1 MREYKAKDIQDL
13 TIYTKTIPAHPASFS
28 DFPSELH
35 PDIRSYLVSHDIPR
49 LYTHQAEMFE
59 KAQGGENVVITTS
72 TASGKTLSFLLP
84 VLQAVLEEPLTR
96 AVFVYPTKA
105 LAADQYR
112 ALQPFLE
119 YFGEGRISA
128 GVYDGDT
135 MQAERSRIRKS
146 ANIILTNPEMLNAA
160 FLPNHSKYGFDFI
173 FTNLRYV
180 VIDELHSY
188 RGAFGAHLANIFRR
202 MKRVCGYYRSEPQFL
217 CSSATIANP
226 VELAERICGKN
237 FVLIDRDGA
246 PAPEKE
252 YRIIQPPEIKGS
264 NDKIYGR
271 HSASSVAADL
281 IPELVEED
289 RHFIAFGRSRRNVEV
304 ILKESRDKLDAAGFL
319 SRGDSGKIAG
329 YRGGYT
335 PSERREIERKM
346 TEGELSGLVSTNAL
360 ELGIDIGS
368 LDSAVVVG
376 YPGTRA
382 SFWQQVGRAG
392 RSGGERKGKD
402 GKKCINYLILENQP
416 FDQYIAV
423 DPDWLFSQ
431 GSENAIVDPD
441 NLLIELAHI
450 RAAAAEMPLS
460 LDDIA
465 LFPDLGEVI
474 PVLMNAEEVK
484 SLAGRF
490 AWAGPAFPAGDYS
503 LRNMDRTRFKLIVKD
518 DVEFVDGR
526 RQAKGAGRE
535 VTEMDESQAYH
546 ELHPGAVY
554 MHEGVLYEVLKLDLV
569 SRTAEAAPFDG
580 NYYTVPAG
588 TEETRILQA
597 FHEEE
602 LGRTKIRFGDI
613 NVNEVI
619 SMYKKLQF
627 HNHQNLGYVELS
639 RPLQK
644 DYDTESVWIEIPE
657 NVVEVYR
664 SLLVPNRN
672 GELVLNDH
680 FEGICYALKNA
691 AMMTTMTERDD
702 IDAVIANN
710 AVIPDRHR
718 KQAVALYIYDKYE
731 GGLGY
736 SEKIYEVMHQV
747 IDNAVRMVTGCSCE
761 SGCPA
766 CVGDYSLDKKM
777 VLWGLK
783 NLLEESQPPE
793 FEGKL
798 IEESRPFIQKGFSFY
813 SLPKE
818 WDAFC
823 DSVVQNGES
832 GGAFLRTVEQVETEG
847 HRLILTVG
855 NTFYEEWLMDP
866 DNLRGLEN
874 TLRYH
879 AICPGDMRIEVRVV
893 ENREK
898 TEKVRG
904 KLRRRQI
911 GGVGKIDRREG
922 KTDPAKSISEGG
934 CAG

>member
-1 MREYKAKDIQDL
+1 MQEQNANDIRDL
-13 TIYTKTIPAHPASFS
+13 VIYTKTMPAHPADFA
-28 DFPSELH
+28 DFPSGLH
-35 PDIRSYLVSHDIPR
+35 SDIRTYLTSHNIPR

-59 KAQGGENVVITTS
+59 KAQNGENVVITTS

-84 VLQAVLEEPLTR
+84 VLQAVLEAPLTR

-119 YFGEGRISA
+119 YFGEGRIAA

-135 MQAERSRIRKS
+135 MPAERSRIRKS

-173 FTNLRYV
+173 FANLKYI

-202 MKRVCGYYRSEPQFL
+202 MKRVCGYYRSKPQFL

-226 VELAERICGKN
+226 VELAERICGEK
-237 FVLIDRDGA
+237 FELIDQDGS

-252 YRIIQPPEIKGS
+252 YRIVQPPEIKGT

-271 HSASSVAADL
+271 RSASSVAADL

-319 SRGDSGKIAG
+319 GHGGSGKIAG

-335 PSERREIERKM
+335 PQERREIERKM
-346 TEGELSGLVSTNAL
+346 TDGELSGLVSTNAL
-360 ELGIDIGS
+360 ELGIDIGK
-368 LDSAVVVG
+368 LDSTVIVG

-382 SFWQQVGRAG
+382 SFWQQTGRAG
-392 RSGGERKGKD
+392 RSGE
-402 GKKCINYLILENQP
+402 KCVNYLILENQP

-423 DPDWLFSQ
+423 DPEWLFSRA
-431 GSENAIVDPD
+431 SESAVVDPD
-441 NLLIELAHI
+441 NLLIQLAHI

-460 LDDIA
+460 LDDAA
-465 LFPDLGEVI
+465 LFPELGEVI

-503 LRNMDRTRFKLIVKD
+503 LRNMDRTRFKLIVMD

-554 MHEGVLYEVLKLDLV
+554 MHDGVLYEVLKLDLV
-569 SRTAEAAPFDG
+569 SRTAEAVPFNG

-588 TEETRILQA
+588 TEETRILQK

-602 LGRTKIRFGDI
+602 MKRTKICFGDI

-627 HNHQNLGYVELS
+627 HNHQNLGYVELTQ
-639 RPLQK
+639 PLQK
-644 DYDTESVWIEIPE
+644 DFDTESTWIEIPD

-680 FEGICYALKNA
+680 FEGLCYALKNA

-702 IDAVIANN
+702 IDAVVSNN
-710 AVIPDRHR
+710 AVIPDEREE
-718 KQAVALYIYDKYE
+718 QAVSLYIYDKYE

-736 SEKIYEVMHQV
+736 SEKIYELMPQ
-747 IDNAVRMVTGCSCE
+747 IIENAVRMVEGCSCE

-783 NLLEESQPPE
+783 NFLEESEPPE
-793 FEGKL
+793 FEEKVS
-798 IEESRPFIQKGFSFY
+798 EESRPFIQKGFSFY
-813 SLPKE
+813 SLPEE
-818 WDAFC
+818 WGEFC
-823 DSVVQNGES
+823 DSVVKNGES
-832 GGAFLRTVEQVETEG
+832 GDAFLRTVSRVEVSG

-855 NTFYEEWLMDP
+855 NAFYEEWLGDP

-874 TLRYH
+874 TIRYH
-879 AICPGDMRIEVRVV
+879 AVCPADMRIEIRVV

-898 TEKVRG
+898 TDKIRG
-904 KLRRRQI
+904 KLQRRYD
-911 GGVGKIDRREG
+911 GLL
-922 KTDPAKSISEGG
+922 S
-934 CAG
+934 

>member
-1 MREYKAKDIQDL
+1 MQEQNANDIRDL
-13 TIYTKTIPAHPASFS
+13 VIYTKTMPAHPADFA
-28 DFPSELH
+28 DFPSGLH
-35 PDIRSYLVSHDIPR
+35 SDIRTYLTSHNIPR

-59 KAQGGENVVITTS
+59 KAQNGENVVITTS

-84 VLQAVLEEPLTR
+84 VLQAVLEAPLTR

-119 YFGEGRISA
+119 YFGEGRIAA

-135 MQAERSRIRKS
+135 MPAERSRIRKS

-173 FTNLRYV
+173 FTNLKYV

-188 RGAFGAHLANIFRR
+188 RGSFGAHLANIFRR
-202 MKRVCGYYRSEPQFL
+202 MKRVCGYYRSKPQFL

-226 VELAERICGKN
+226 VELAERICGER
-237 FVLIDRDGA
+237 FALIDRDGS

-252 YRIIQPPEIKGS
+252 YRIVQPPEIKGN

-271 HSASSVAADL
+271 RSASSVAADL

-319 SRGDSGKIAG
+319 GHGGSGKIAG

-335 PSERREIERKM
+335 PLERREIERKM
-346 TEGELSGLVSTNAL
+346 TDGELSGVVSTNAL
-360 ELGIDIGS
+360 ELGIDIGK
-368 LDSAVVVG
+368 LDSTVIVG

-382 SFWQQVGRAG
+382 SFWQQTGRAG
-392 RSGGERKGKD
+392 RSGE
-402 GKKCINYLILENQP
+402 KCVNYLILENQP

-423 DPDWLFSQ
+423 DPEWLFSRA
-431 GSENAIVDPD
+431 SESAVVDPD
-441 NLLIELAHI
+441 NLLIQLAHI

-460 LDDIA
+460 LDDAA

-503 LRNMDRTRFKLIVKD
+503 LRNMDRTRFKLIVMD

-554 MHEGVLYEVLKLDLV
+554 MHDGVLYEVLKLDLV
-569 SRTAEAAPFDG
+569 SRTAEAVPFNG

-588 TEETRILQA
+588 TEETRILQK

-602 LGRTKIRFGDI
+602 LKRTKICFGDI

-627 HNHQNLGYVELS
+627 HNHQNLGYVELTQ
-639 RPLQK
+639 PLQK
-644 DYDTESVWIEIPE
+644 DFDTESTWIEIPD

-680 FEGICYALKNA
+680 FEGLCYALKNA
-691 AMMTTMTERDD
+691 AMMTTMTEWDD
-702 IDAVIANN
+702 IDAVVSNN
-710 AVIPDRHR
+710 AVIPDEREE
-718 KQAVALYIYDKYE
+718 QAVSLYIYDKYE

-736 SEKIYEVMHQV
+736 SEKIYELMPQ
-747 IDNAVRMVTGCSCE
+747 IIENAVRMVEGCSCE

-783 NLLEESQPPE
+783 NFLEESEPPE
-793 FEGKL
+793 FEEKVS
-798 IEESRPFIQKGFSFY
+798 EESRPFIQKGFSFY
-813 SLPKE
+813 GLPEE
-818 WDAFC
+818 WGEFC
-823 DSVVQNGES
+823 DSVVKNGES
-832 GGAFLRTVEQVETEG
+832 GGAFLQTVSRVEVSG

-855 NTFYEEWLMDP
+855 NAFYEEWLGDP

-874 TLRYH
+874 TIRYH
-879 AICPGDMRIEVRVV
+879 AVCPADMRIEIRVV

-898 TEKVRG
+898 TDKIRG
-904 KLRRRQI
+904 KLQRRYD
-911 GGVGKIDRREG
+911 GLL
-922 KTDPAKSISEGG
+922 S
-934 CAG
+934 

>member
-1 MREYKAKDIQDL
+1 MQEQNANDIRDL
-13 TIYTKTIPAHPASFS
+13 VIYTKTMPAHPADFA
-28 DFPSELH
+28 DFPSGLH
-35 PDIRSYLVSHDIPR
+35 SDIRTYLTSHNIPR

-59 KAQGGENVVITTS
+59 KAQNGENVVITTS

-84 VLQAVLEEPLTR
+84 VLQAVLEAPLTR

-119 YFGEGRISA
+119 YFGEGRIAA

-135 MQAERSRIRKS
+135 MPAERSRIRKS

-173 FTNLRYV
+173 FTNLKYV

-202 MKRVCGYYRSEPQFL
+202 MKRVCGYYRSKPQFL

-226 VELAERICGKN
+226 VELAERICGER
-237 FVLIDRDGA
+237 FALIDRDGS

-252 YRIIQPPEIKGS
+252 YRIVQPPEIKGN

-271 HSASSVAADL
+271 RSASSVAADL
-281 IPELVEED
+281 IPELVEEE

-319 SRGDSGKIAG
+319 GHGGSGKIAG

-335 PSERREIERKM
+335 PLERREIERKM
-346 TEGELSGLVSTNAL
+346 TDGELSGLVSTNAL
-360 ELGIDIGS
+360 ELGIDIGK
-368 LDSAVVVG
+368 LDSTVIVG

-382 SFWQQVGRAG
+382 SFWQQTGRAG
-392 RSGGERKGKD
+392 RSGE
-402 GKKCINYLILENQP
+402 KCVNYLILENQP

-423 DPDWLFSQ
+423 DPEWLFSRA
-431 GSENAIVDPD
+431 SESAVVDSD
-441 NLLIELAHI
+441 NLLIQLAHI

-460 LDDIA
+460 LDDAA

-503 LRNMDRTRFKLIVKD
+503 LRNMDRTRFKLIVMD

-554 MHEGVLYEVLKLDLV
+554 MHDGVLYEVLKLDLV
-569 SRTAEAAPFDG
+569 SRTAEAVPFNG

-588 TEETRILQA
+588 TEETRILQK

-602 LGRTKIRFGDI
+602 LKRTKICFGDI

-627 HNHQNLGYVELS
+627 HNHQNLGYVELTQ
-639 RPLQK
+639 PLQK
-644 DYDTESVWIEIPE
+644 DFDTESTWIEVPD

-680 FEGICYALKNA
+680 FEGLCYALKNA

-702 IDAVIANN
+702 IDAVVSNN
-710 AVIPDRHR
+710 AVIPDEREE
-718 KQAVALYIYDKYE
+718 QAVSLYIYDKYE

-736 SEKIYEVMHQV
+736 SEKIYELVPQ
-747 IDNAVRMVTGCSCE
+747 IIENAVRMVEGCSCE

-783 NLLEESQPPE
+783 NFLEESEPPE
-793 FEGKL
+793 FEEKVS
-798 IEESRPFIQKGFSFY
+798 EESRPFIQKGFSFY
-813 SLPKE
+813 GLPKE
-818 WDAFC
+818 WGEFC
-823 DSVVQNGES
+823 DSVVKNGES
-832 GGAFLRTVEQVETEG
+832 GGAFLRTVSRVEVSG

-855 NTFYEEWLMDP
+855 NAFYEEWLGEP

-874 TLRYH
+874 TIRYH
-879 AICPGDMRIEVRVV
+879 AVCPADMRIEIRVV

-898 TEKVRG
+898 TDKIRG
-904 KLRRRQI
+904 KLQRRYD
-911 GGVGKIDRREG
+911 GLL
-922 KTDPAKSISEGG
+922 S
-934 CAG
+934 

>member
-1 MREYKAKDIQDL
+1 MQEQNANDIRDL
-13 TIYTKTIPAHPASFS
+13 VIYTKTMPAHPADFA
-28 DFPSELH
+28 DFPSGLH
-35 PDIRSYLVSHDIPR
+35 SDIRTYLTSHNIPR

-59 KAQGGENVVITTS
+59 KAQNGENVVITTS

-84 VLQAVLEEPLTR
+84 VLQAVLEAPLTR

-119 YFGEGRISA
+119 YFGEGRIAA

-135 MQAERSRIRKS
+135 MPAERSRIRKS

-173 FTNLRYV
+173 FTNLKYI

-202 MKRVCGYYRSEPQFL
+202 MKRVCGYYRSKPQFL

-226 VELAERICGKN
+226 VELAERICGEK
-237 FVLIDRDGA
+237 FELIDQDGS

-252 YRIIQPPEIKGS
+252 YRIVQPPEIKGN

-271 HSASSVAADL
+271 RSASSVAADL

-319 SRGDSGKIAG
+319 GHGGSGKIAG

-335 PSERREIERKM
+335 PLERREIERKM
-346 TEGELSGLVSTNAL
+346 TDGELSGLVSTNAL
-360 ELGIDIGS
+360 ELGIDIGK
-368 LDSAVVVG
+368 LDSTVIVG

-382 SFWQQVGRAG
+382 SFWQQTGRAG
-392 RSGGERKGKD
+392 RSGE
-402 GKKCINYLILENQP
+402 KCVNYLILENQP

-423 DPDWLFSQ
+423 DPEWLFSRA
-431 GSENAIVDPD
+431 SESAVVDPD
-441 NLLIELAHI
+441 NLLIQLAHI

-460 LDDIA
+460 LDDAA

-503 LRNMDRTRFKLIVKD
+503 LRNMDRTRFKLIVMD

-554 MHEGVLYEVLKLDLV
+554 MHDGVLYEVLKLDLV
-569 SRTAEAAPFDG
+569 SRTAEAVPFNG

-588 TEETRILQA
+588 TEETRILQK

-602 LGRTKIRFGDI
+602 LKRTKICFGDI

-627 HNHQNLGYVELS
+627 HNHQNLGYVELTQ
-639 RPLQK
+639 PLQK
-644 DYDTESVWIEIPE
+644 DFDTESTWIEVPD

-672 GELVLNDH
+672 GELVLNNH
-680 FEGICYALKNA
+680 FEGLCYALKNA

-702 IDAVIANN
+702 IDAVVSNN
-710 AVIPDRHR
+710 AVIPYGREE
-718 KQAVALYIYDKYE
+718 QAVSLYIYDKYE

-736 SEKIYEVMHQV
+736 SEKIYELVPQ
-747 IDNAVRMVTGCSCE
+747 IIKNAVRMVEGCSCE

-783 NLLEESQPPE
+783 NFLEESDPPE
-793 FEGKL
+793 FEEKTGGEL
-798 IEESRPFIQKGFSFY
+798 YPFIRKEFSFY
-813 SLPKE
+813 DLPDE
-818 WDAFC
+818 WSEFC
-823 DSVVQNGES
+823 DSVVKNGEN
-832 GGAFLRTVEQVETEG
+832 GGAFLRTVSRVEVNG
-847 HRLILTVG
+847 HSLILTVG
-855 NTFYEEWLMDP
+855 NAFYEEWLGEP

-874 TLRYH
+874 TVRYH
-879 AICPGDMRIEVRVV
+879 AVCPSDMRIEVRAV

-898 TEKVRG
+898 IDKIRG
-904 KLRRRQI
+904 KLQRRYD
-911 GGVGKIDRREG
+911 GLL
-922 KTDPAKSISEGG
+922 S
-934 CAG
+934 

>member
-1 MREYKAKDIQDL
+1 MQEQNANDIRDL
-13 TIYTKTIPAHPASFS
+13 VIYTKTMPAHPADFA
-28 DFPSELH
+28 DFPSGLH
-35 PDIRSYLVSHDIPR
+35 SDIRTYLTSHNIPR

-59 KAQGGENVVITTS
+59 KAQNGENVVITTS

-84 VLQAVLEEPLTR
+84 VLQAVLEAPLTR

-119 YFGEGRISA
+119 YFGEGRIAA

-135 MQAERSRIRKS
+135 MPAERSRIRKS

-173 FTNLRYV
+173 FTNLKYV

-202 MKRVCGYYRSEPQFL
+202 MKRVCGYYRSKPRFL

-226 VELAERICGKN
+226 VELAERICGER
-237 FVLIDRDGA
+237 FALIDRDGS

-252 YRIIQPPEIKGS
+252 YRIVQPPEIKGN

-271 HSASSVAADL
+271 RSASSVAADL

-319 SRGDSGKIAG
+319 GHGGSGKIAG

-335 PSERREIERKM
+335 PLERREIERKM
-346 TEGELSGLVSTNAL
+346 TDGELSGLVSTNAL
-360 ELGIDIGS
+360 ELGIDIGK
-368 LDSAVVVG
+368 LDSTVIVG

-382 SFWQQVGRAG
+382 SFWQQTGRAG
-392 RSGGERKGKD
+392 RSGE
-402 GKKCINYLILENQP
+402 KCVNYLILENQP

-423 DPDWLFSQ
+423 DPEWLFSRA
-431 GSENAIVDPD
+431 SESAVVDPD
-441 NLLIELAHI
+441 NLLIQLAHI

-460 LDDIA
+460 LDDAA

-474 PVLMNAEEVK
+474 PVLMNTEEVK

-503 LRNMDRTRFKLIVKD
+503 LRNMDRTRFKLIVMD

-554 MHEGVLYEVLKLDLV
+554 MHDGVLYEVLKLDLV
-569 SRTAEAAPFDG
+569 SRTAEAVSFNG

-588 TEETRILQA
+588 TEETRILQK

-602 LGRTKIRFGDI
+602 LKRTKICFGDI

-619 SMYKKLQF
+619 FMYKKLQF
-627 HNHQNLGYVELS
+627 HNHQNLGYVELTQ
-639 RPLQK
+639 PLQK
-644 DYDTESVWIEIPE
+644 DFDTESTWIEIPD

-680 FEGICYALKNA
+680 FEGLCYALKNA

-702 IDAVIANN
+702 IDAVVSNN
-710 AVIPDRHR
+710 AVIPDEREE
-718 KQAVALYIYDKYE
+718 QAVSLYIYDKYE

-736 SEKIYEVMHQV
+736 SEKIYELMPQ
-747 IDNAVRMVTGCSCE
+747 IIENAVRMVEGCSCE

-783 NLLEESQPPE
+783 NFLEESEPPK
-793 FEGKL
+793 FEEKVS
-798 IEESRPFIQKGFSFY
+798 EESRPFIQKGISFY

-818 WDAFC
+818 WGEFC
-823 DSVVQNGES
+823 DSVVKNGES
-832 GGAFLRTVEQVETEG
+832 GGAFLRTVSRVEVSG

-855 NTFYEEWLMDP
+855 NAFYEEWLGDP

-874 TLRYH
+874 TIRYH
-879 AICPGDMRIEVRVV
+879 AVCPADMRIEIRVV

-898 TEKVRG
+898 TDKIRG
-904 KLRRRQI
+904 KLQRRYD
-911 GGVGKIDRREG
+911 GLL
-922 KTDPAKSISEGG
+922 S
-934 CAG
+934 

>member
-1 MREYKAKDIQDL
+1 MQDQNANDIRDL
-13 TIYTKTIPAHPASFS
+13 VIYTKTMPAHPADFV
-28 DFPSELH
+28 DFPAGLH
-35 PDIRSYLVSHDIPR
+35 SDIRTYLTSHNIPR

-59 KAQGGENVVITTS
+59 KAQNGENVVITTS

-84 VLQAVLEEPLTR
+84 VLQAVLEDPLTR

-119 YFGEGRISA
+119 YFGEGRIAA

-135 MQAERSRIRKS
+135 MPAERSRIRKS

-173 FTNLRYV
+173 FTNLKYI

-202 MKRVCGYYRSEPQFL
+202 MKRVCGYYRSKPQFL

-226 VELAERICGKN
+226 VELAERICGER
-237 FVLIDRDGA
+237 FALIDRDGS
-246 PAPEKE
+246 PAPEKK
-252 YRIIQPPEIKGS
+252 YRIVQPPEIKGN

-271 HSASSVAADL
+271 RSASSVAADL

-319 SRGDSGKIAG
+319 GHGGSGKIAG

-335 PSERREIERKM
+335 PLERREIERKM
-346 TEGELSGLVSTNAL
+346 TDGELSGLVSTNAL
-360 ELGIDIGS
+360 ELGIDIGK
-368 LDSAVVVG
+368 LDSTVIVG

-382 SFWQQVGRAG
+382 SFWQQTGRAG
-392 RSGGERKGKD
+392 RSGE
-402 GKKCINYLILENQP
+402 KCVNYLILENQP

-423 DPDWLFSQ
+423 DPEWLFLRA
-431 GSENAIVDPD
+431 SESAVVDPD
-441 NLLIELAHI
+441 NLLIQLAHI

-460 LDDIA
+460 LDDAA

-503 LRNMDRTRFKLIVKD
+503 LRNMDRTRFKLIVMD

-554 MHEGVLYEVLKLDLV
+554 MHDGVLYEVLKLDLV
-569 SRTAEAAPFDG
+569 RRTAEAVPFNG

-588 TEETRILQA
+588 TEETRILQK

-602 LGRTKIRFGDI
+602 LKRTKICFGDI

-627 HNHQNLGYVELS
+627 HNHQNLGYVELTQ
-639 RPLQK
+639 PLQK
-644 DYDTESVWIEIPE
+644 DFDTESTWIEIPD

-680 FEGICYALKNA
+680 FEGLCYALKNA

-702 IDAVIANN
+702 IDAVVSNN
-710 AVIPDRHR
+710 AVIPDEREE
-718 KQAVALYIYDKYE
+718 QAVSLYIYDKYE

-736 SEKIYEVMHQV
+736 SEKIYELVPQ
-747 IDNAVRMVTGCSCE
+747 IIENAVRMVEGCSCE

-783 NLLEESQPPE
+783 NFLEESEPPE
-793 FEGKL
+793 FEKKVT
-798 IEESRPFIQKGFSFY
+798 EESRPFIQKGFSFY

-818 WDAFC
+818 WGEFC
-823 DSVVQNGES
+823 DSVVKNGES
-832 GGAFLRTVEQVETEG
+832 GGAFLRTVSRVEVSG

-855 NTFYEEWLMDP
+855 NAFYEEWLGDP

-874 TLRYH
+874 TIRYH
-879 AICPGDMRIEVRVV
+879 AVCPADMRIEFRVV

-898 TEKVRG
+898 TDKIRG
-904 KLRRRQI
+904 KLQRRYD
-911 GGVGKIDRREG
+911 GLL
-922 KTDPAKSISEGG
+922 S
-934 CAG
+934 

>member
-1 MREYKAKDIQDL
+1 MQEQNANDIRDL
-13 TIYTKTIPAHPASFS
+13 VIYTKTMPAHPADFA
-28 DFPSELH
+28 DFPSGLH
-35 PDIRSYLVSHDIPR
+35 SDIRTYLTSHNIPR

-59 KAQGGENVVITTS
+59 KAQNGENVVITTS

-84 VLQAVLEEPLTR
+84 VLQAVLEAPLTR

-119 YFGEGRISA
+119 YFGEGRIAA

-135 MQAERSRIRKS
+135 MPAERSRIRKS

-173 FTNLRYV
+173 FTNLKYV

-202 MKRVCGYYRSEPQFL
+202 MKRVCGYYRSKPQFL

-226 VELAERICGKN
+226 VELAERICGER
-237 FVLIDRDGA
+237 FALIDRNGS

-252 YRIIQPPEIKGS
+252 YRIVQPPEIKGN

-271 HSASSVAADL
+271 QSASSVAADL
-281 IPELVEED
+281 IPELVEAD

-319 SRGDSGKIAG
+319 GHGGSGKIAG

-335 PSERREIERKM
+335 PLERREIERKM
-346 TEGELSGLVSTNAL
+346 TDGELSGLVSTNAL
-360 ELGIDIGS
+360 ELGIDIGK
-368 LDSAVVVG
+368 LDSTVIVG

-382 SFWQQVGRAG
+382 SFWQQTGRAG
-392 RSGGERKGKD
+392 RSGE
-402 GKKCINYLILENQP
+402 KCVNYLILENQP

-423 DPDWLFSQ
+423 DPEWLFSRA
-431 GSENAIVDPD
+431 SESAVVDPD
-441 NLLIELAHI
+441 NLLIQLAHI

-460 LDDIA
+460 LDDAA
-465 LFPDLGEVI
+465 LFPELGEVI

-554 MHEGVLYEVLKLDLV
+554 MHDGVLYEVLKLDLV
-569 SRTAEAAPFDG
+569 SRTAEAVPFDG

-588 TEETRILQA
+588 TEETRILRR
-597 FHEEE
+597 FHEKE
-602 LGRTKIRFGDI
+602 LKRMKSCFGDI

-627 HNHQNLGYVELS
+627 HNHQNLGYVELTQ
-639 RPLQK
+639 PLQK
-644 DYDTESVWIEIPE
+644 DFDTESTWIEIPD

-680 FEGICYALKNA
+680 FEGLCYALKNA

-702 IDAVIANN
+702 IDAVVSNN
-710 AVIPDRHR
+710 AVIPDEREE
-718 KQAVALYIYDKYE
+718 QAVSLYIYDKYE

-736 SEKIYEVMHQV
+736 SEKIYELVPQ
-747 IDNAVRMVTGCSCE
+747 IIKNAVRMVEGCSCE

-783 NLLEESQPPE
+783 NFLEESEPPE
-793 FEGKL
+793 FEEKVS
-798 IEESRPFIQKGFSFY
+798 EESRPFIQKGFSFY
-813 SLPKE
+813 SLPEE
-818 WDAFC
+818 WGEFC
-823 DSVVQNGES
+823 DSVVKNGES
-832 GGAFLRTVEQVETEG
+832 GGAFLRTVSRVEVSG

-855 NTFYEEWLMDP
+855 NAFYEEWLGDP

-874 TLRYH
+874 TIRYH
-879 AICPGDMRIEVRVV
+879 AVCPADMRIEIRVV

-898 TEKVRG
+898 TDKIRG
-904 KLRRRQI
+904 KLQRRYD
-911 GGVGKIDRREG
+911 GLL
-922 KTDPAKSISEGG
+922 S
-934 CAG
+934 

>member
-1 MREYKAKDIQDL
+1 M
-13 TIYTKTIPAHPASFS
+13 
-28 DFPSELH
+28 
-35 PDIRSYLVSHDIPR
+35 V
-49 LYTHQAEMFE
+49 
-59 KAQGGENVVITTS
+59 
-72 TASGKTLSFLLP
+72 
-84 VLQAVLEEPLTR
+84 
-96 AVFVYPTKA
+96 
-105 LAADQYR
+105 
-112 ALQPFLE
+112 
-119 YFGEGRISA
+119 
-128 GVYDGDT
+128 
-135 MQAERSRIRKS
+135 
-146 ANIILTNPEMLNAA
+146 
-160 FLPNHSKYGFDFI
+160 
-173 FTNLRYV
+173 
-180 VIDELHSY
+180 
-188 RGAFGAHLANIFRR
+188 
-202 MKRVCGYYRSEPQFL
+202 
-217 CSSATIANP
+217 
-226 VELAERICGKN
+226 
-237 FVLIDRDGA
+237 
-246 PAPEKE
+246 
-252 YRIIQPPEIKGS
+252 
-264 NDKIYGR
+264 
-271 HSASSVAADL
+271 
-281 IPELVEED
+281 
-289 RHFIAFGRSRRNVEV
+289 
-304 ILKESRDKLDAAGFL
+304 LKESRDKLDAAGFL

-423 DPDWLFSQ
+423 DPDWLFAQ

-465 LFPDLGEVI
+465 LFPDLGEAI

-569 SRTAEAAPFDG
+569 SRTAEAVPFDG

-672 GELVLNDH
+672 GELVLNNH

-702 IDAVIANN
+702 IDAVISNN
-710 AVIPDRHR
+710 AVIPDGHR
-718 KQAVALYIYDKYE
+718 EQAVALYIYDKYE

-904 KLRRRQI
+904 KLRRRYD
-911 GGVGKIDRREG
+911 GLL
-922 KTDPAKSISEGG
+922 S
-934 CAG
+934 

>member
-1 MREYKAKDIQDL
+1 MREEGVQAIQDL
-13 TIYTKTIPAHPASFS
+13 VIYTKTIPAHPADFT
-28 DFPSELH
+28 DFPAGLH
-35 PDIRSYLVSHDIPR
+35 SDICAYLTGHGIPC

-59 KAQGGENVVITTS
+59 KAQNGENVVITTS

-84 VLQAVLEEPLTR
+84 VLQAVLEAPLTR

-119 YFGEGRISA
+119 YFGEGRIAA

-135 MQAERSRIRKS
+135 MPAERSRIRKS

-173 FTNLRYV
+173 FTNLKYV

-202 MKRVCGYYRSEPQFL
+202 MKRVCGYYRSKPQFL

-226 VELAERICGKN
+226 VELAERICGER
-237 FVLIDRDGA
+237 FALIDRDGS

-252 YRIIQPPEIKGS
+252 YRIVQPPEIKGN

-271 HSASSVAADL
+271 RSASSVAADL

-319 SRGDSGKIAG
+319 GHGGSGKIAG

-335 PSERREIERKM
+335 PLERREIERKM
-346 TEGELSGLVSTNAL
+346 TDGELSGLVSTNAL
-360 ELGIDIGS
+360 ELGIDIGK
-368 LDSAVVVG
+368 LDSTVIVG

-382 SFWQQVGRAG
+382 SFWQQTGRAG
-392 RSGGERKGKD
+392 RSGE
-402 GKKCINYLILENQP
+402 KCVNYLILENQP

-423 DPDWLFSQ
+423 DPEWLFSRA
-431 GSENAIVDPD
+431 SESAVVDPD
-441 NLLIELAHI
+441 NLLIQLAHI

-460 LDDIA
+460 LDDAA

-554 MHEGVLYEVLKLDLV
+554 MHDGVLYEVLKLDLV
-569 SRTAEAAPFDG
+569 SRTAEAVPFNG

-588 TEETRILQA
+588 TEETRILQK

-602 LGRTKIRFGDI
+602 LKRTKICFGDI

-627 HNHQNLGYVELS
+627 HNHQNLGYVELTQ
-639 RPLQK
+639 PLQK
-644 DYDTESVWIEIPE
+644 DFDTESTWIEIPD

-680 FEGICYALKNA
+680 FEGLCYALKNA
-691 AMMTTMTERDD
+691 AMMTTMTEPDD
-702 IDAVIANN
+702 IDAVVSNN
-710 AVIPDRHR
+710 AVIPDEREE
-718 KQAVALYIYDKYE
+718 QAVSLYIYDKYE

-736 SEKIYEVMHQV
+736 SEKIYELMPQ
-747 IDNAVRMVTGCSCE
+747 IIENAVRMVEGCSCE

-783 NLLEESQPPE
+783 NFLEESEPPE
-793 FEGKL
+793 FEEKVS
-798 IEESRPFIQKGFSFY
+798 EESRPFIQKGISFY
-813 SLPKE
+813 SLPEE
-818 WDAFC
+818 WGEFC
-823 DSVVQNGES
+823 DSVVKNGES
-832 GGAFLRTVEQVETEG
+832 GGAFLRTVSRVEVSG

-855 NTFYEEWLMDP
+855 NAFYEEWLGDP

-874 TLRYH
+874 TIRYH
-879 AICPGDMRIEVRVV
+879 AVCPADMRIEIRVV

-898 TEKVRG
+898 TDKIRG
-904 KLRRRQI
+904 KLQRRYD
-911 GGVGKIDRREG
+911 GLL
-922 KTDPAKSISEGG
+922 S
-934 CAG
+934 

>member
-1 MREYKAKDIQDL
+1 MREEGVQAIQDL
-13 TIYTKTIPAHPASFS
+13 VIYTKTIPAHPADFT
-28 DFPSELH
+28 DFPAGLH
-35 PDIRSYLVSHDIPR
+35 SDICAYLTGHGIPC

-59 KAQGGENVVITTS
+59 KAQNGENVVITTS

-84 VLQAVLEEPLTR
+84 VLQAVLEAPLTR

-119 YFGEGRISA
+119 YFGEGRIAA

-135 MQAERSRIRKS
+135 MPAERSRIRKS

-173 FTNLRYV
+173 FTNLKYV

-202 MKRVCGYYRSEPQFL
+202 MKRVCGYYRSKPQFL

-226 VELAERICGKN
+226 VELAERICGER
-237 FVLIDRDGA
+237 FALIDRDGS

-252 YRIIQPPEIKGS
+252 YRIVQPPEIKGN

-271 HSASSVAADL
+271 RSASSVAADL

-319 SRGDSGKIAG
+319 GHGGSGKIAG

-335 PSERREIERKM
+335 PLERREIERKM
-346 TEGELSGLVSTNAL
+346 TDGELSGLVSTNAL
-360 ELGIDIGS
+360 ELGIDIGK
-368 LDSAVVVG
+368 LDSTVIVG

-382 SFWQQVGRAG
+382 SFWQQTGRAG
-392 RSGGERKGKD
+392 RSGE
-402 GKKCINYLILENQP
+402 KCVNYLILENQP

-423 DPDWLFSQ
+423 DPEWLFSRA
-431 GSENAIVDPD
+431 SESAVVDPD
-441 NLLIELAHI
+441 NLLIQLAHI

-460 LDDIA
+460 LDDAA

-503 LRNMDRTRFKLIVKD
+503 LRNMDRTRFKLIVMD

-554 MHEGVLYEVLKLDLV
+554 MHDGVLYEVLKLDLV
-569 SRTAEAAPFDG
+569 SRTAEAVPFNG

-588 TEETRILQA
+588 TEETRILQK

-602 LGRTKIRFGDI
+602 LKRTKICFGDI

-627 HNHQNLGYVELS
+627 HNHQNLGYVELTQ
-639 RPLQK
+639 PLQK
-644 DYDTESVWIEIPE
+644 DFDTESTWIEIPD

-680 FEGICYALKNA
+680 FEGLCYALKNA

-702 IDAVIANN
+702 IDAVVSNN
-710 AVIPDRHR
+710 AVIPDEREE
-718 KQAVALYIYDKYE
+718 QAVSLYIYDKYE

-736 SEKIYEVMHQV
+736 SEKIYELMPQ
-747 IDNAVRMVTGCSCE
+747 IIENAVRMVEGCSCE

-783 NLLEESQPPE
+783 NFLEESEPPE
-793 FEGKL
+793 LEKKVS
-798 IEESRPFIQKGFSFY
+798 EESRPFIQKEFSFY

-818 WDAFC
+818 WGEFC
-823 DSVVQNGES
+823 DSVVKNGES
-832 GGAFLRTVEQVETEG
+832 GGAFLRTVSRVEVSG

-855 NTFYEEWLMDP
+855 NAFYEEWLGDP

-874 TLRYH
+874 TIRYH
-879 AICPGDMRIEVRVV
+879 AVCPADMRIEIRVV

-898 TEKVRG
+898 TDKIRG
-904 KLRRRQI
+904 KLQRRYD
-911 GGVGKIDRREG
+911 GLL
-922 KTDPAKSISEGG
+922 S
-934 CAG
+934 

>member
-1 MREYKAKDIQDL
+1 MQEQNANDIRDL
-13 TIYTKTIPAHPASFS
+13 VIYTKTMPAHPADFA
-28 DFPSELH
+28 DFPSGLH
-35 PDIRSYLVSHDIPR
+35 SDIRTYLTSHNIPR

-59 KAQGGENVVITTS
+59 KAQNGENVVITTS

-84 VLQAVLEEPLTR
+84 VLQAVLEAPLTR

-119 YFGEGRISA
+119 YFGEGRIAA

-135 MQAERSRIRKS
+135 MPAERSRIRKS

-173 FTNLRYV
+173 FTNLKYV

-202 MKRVCGYYRSEPQFL
+202 MKRVCGYYRSKPQFL

-226 VELAERICGKN
+226 VELAERICGER
-237 FVLIDRDGA
+237 FALIDRDGS

-252 YRIIQPPEIKGS
+252 YRIVQPPEIKGN

-271 HSASSVAADL
+271 RSASSVAADL

-319 SRGDSGKIAG
+319 GHGGSGKIAG

-335 PSERREIERKM
+335 PLERREIERKM
-346 TEGELSGLVSTNAL
+346 TDGELSGLVSTNAL
-360 ELGIDIGS
+360 ELGIDIGK
-368 LDSAVVVG
+368 LDSTVIVG

-382 SFWQQVGRAG
+382 SFWQQTGRAG
-392 RSGGERKGKD
+392 RSGE
-402 GKKCINYLILENQP
+402 KCVNYLILENQP

-423 DPDWLFSQ
+423 DPEWLFSRA
-431 GSENAIVDPD
+431 SESAVVDPD
-441 NLLIELAHI
+441 NLLIQLAHI

-460 LDDIA
+460 LDDAA

-474 PVLMNAEEVK
+474 PALMNAEEVK

-503 LRNMDRTRFKLIVKD
+503 LRNMDRTRFKLIVMD
-518 DVEFVDGR
+518 DVEFVAGR

-554 MHEGVLYEVLKLDLV
+554 MHDGVLYEVLKLDLV
-569 SRTAEAAPFDG
+569 SRTAEAVPFNG

-588 TEETRILQA
+588 TEETRILQK

-602 LGRTKIRFGDI
+602 LKRTKICFGDI

-627 HNHQNLGYVELS
+627 HNHQNLGYVELTQ
-639 RPLQK
+639 PLQK
-644 DYDTESVWIEIPE
+644 DFDTESTWIEVPD

-680 FEGICYALKNA
+680 FEGLCYALKNA

-702 IDAVIANN
+702 IDTVVSNN
-710 AVIPDRHR
+710 AVIPDEREE
-718 KQAVALYIYDKYE
+718 QAVSLYIYDKYE

-736 SEKIYEVMHQV
+736 SEKVYELVPQ
-747 IDNAVRMVTGCSCE
+747 IIENAVRMVEGCSCE

-783 NLLEESQPPE
+783 NFLEESEPPE
-793 FEGKL
+793 FEEKVS
-798 IEESRPFIQKGFSFY
+798 EESRPFIQKGFSFY
-813 SLPKE
+813 SLPEE
-818 WDAFC
+818 WGEFC
-823 DSVVQNGES
+823 DSVVKNGES
-832 GGAFLRTVEQVETEG
+832 GDAFLRTVSRVEVSG

-855 NTFYEEWLMDP
+855 NAFYEEWLGEP

-874 TLRYH
+874 TIRYH
-879 AICPGDMRIEVRVV
+879 AVCPADMRIEIRVV

-898 TEKVRG
+898 TDKIRG
-904 KLRRRQI
+904 KLQRRYD
-911 GGVGKIDRREG
+911 GLL
-922 KTDPAKSISEGG
+922 S
-934 CAG
+934 

>member
-1 MREYKAKDIQDL
+1 MQEQNANDIRDL
-13 TIYTKTIPAHPASFS
+13 VIYTKTMPAHPADFA
-28 DFPSELH
+28 DFPSGLH
-35 PDIRSYLVSHDIPR
+35 SDIRTYLTSHNIPR

-59 KAQGGENVVITTS
+59 KAQNGENVVITTS

-84 VLQAVLEEPLTR
+84 VLQAVLEAPLTR

-119 YFGEGRISA
+119 YFGEGRIAA

-135 MQAERSRIRKS
+135 MPAERSRIRKS

-173 FTNLRYV
+173 FANLKYI

-188 RGAFGAHLANIFRR
+188 RGAFGAHLANILRR
-202 MKRVCGYYRSEPQFL
+202 MKRVCGYYRSKPQFL

-226 VELAERICGKN
+226 VELAERICGEK
-237 FVLIDRDGA
+237 FELIDQDGS

-252 YRIIQPPEIKGS
+252 YRIVQPPEIKGT

-271 HSASSVAADL
+271 RSASSVAADL

-319 SRGDSGKIAG
+319 GHGGSGKIAG

-335 PSERREIERKM
+335 PLERREIERKM
-346 TEGELSGLVSTNAL
+346 TDGELSGLVSTNAL
-360 ELGIDIGS
+360 ELGIDIGK
-368 LDSAVVVG
+368 LDSTVIVG

-382 SFWQQVGRAG
+382 SFWQQTGRAG
-392 RSGGERKGKD
+392 RSGE
-402 GKKCINYLILENQP
+402 KCVNYLILENQP

-423 DPDWLFSQ
+423 DPEWLFSRA
-431 GSENAIVDPD
+431 SESAVVDPD
-441 NLLIELAHI
+441 NLLIQLAHI

-460 LDDIA
+460 LDDAA
-465 LFPDLGEVI
+465 LFPELGEVI

-554 MHEGVLYEVLKLDLV
+554 MHDGVLYEVLKLDLV
-569 SRTAEAAPFDG
+569 SRTAEAVPFDG

-588 TEETRILQA
+588 TEETRILQK

-602 LGRTKIRFGDI
+602 LKRTKICFGDI

-627 HNHQNLGYVELS
+627 HNHQNLGYVELTQ
-639 RPLQK
+639 PLQK
-644 DYDTESVWIEIPE
+644 DFDTESTWIEIPD

-680 FEGICYALKNA
+680 FEGLCYALKNA
-691 AMMTTMTERDD
+691 AMMTTMTEPDD
-702 IDAVIANN
+702 IDAVVSNN
-710 AVIPDRHR
+710 AVIPDEREE
-718 KQAVALYIYDKYE
+718 QAVSLYIYDKYE

-736 SEKIYEVMHQV
+736 SEKIYELMPQ
-747 IDNAVRMVTGCSCE
+747 IIENAVRMVEGCSCE

-783 NLLEESQPPE
+783 NFLEESEPPE
-793 FEGKL
+793 FEEKVS
-798 IEESRPFIQKGFSFY
+798 EESRPFIQKGISFY
-813 SLPKE
+813 SLPEE
-818 WDAFC
+818 WGEFC
-823 DSVVQNGES
+823 DSVVKNGES
-832 GGAFLRTVEQVETEG
+832 GGAFLRTVSRVEVSG

-855 NTFYEEWLMDP
+855 NAFYEEWLGDP

-874 TLRYH
+874 TIRYH
-879 AICPGDMRIEVRVV
+879 AVCPADMRIEIRVV

-898 TEKVRG
+898 TDKIRG
-904 KLRRRQI
+904 KLQRRYD
-911 GGVGKIDRREG
+911 GLL
-922 KTDPAKSISEGG
+922 S
-934 CAG
+934 

>member
-1 MREYKAKDIQDL
+1 MRNYQEHNAKDIRDL
-13 TIYTKTIPAHPASFS
+13 TIYTKTIPAHPASFA
-28 DFPSELH
+28 DFPSVLH
-35 PDIRSYLVSHDIPR
+35 PDIRTYLTSHNIPR

-59 KAQGGENVVITTS
+59 KAQSGENVVITTS

-84 VLQAVLEEPLTR
+84 VLQAVLDNPLTR
-96 AVFVYPTKA
+96 AIFVYPTKA

-112 ALQPFLE
+112 ALQPILD
-119 YFGEGRISA
+119 YFGAGRISA

-173 FTNLRYV
+173 FTNLKYV

-202 MKRVCGYYRSEPQFL
+202 MKRVCGYYRSKLQFL

-226 VELAERICGKN
+226 VELAGRICGEE
-237 FVLIDRDGA
+237 FVLINRDGSA
-246 PAPEKE
+246 APEKE

-264 NDKIYGR
+264 NDKIFGR
-271 HSASSVAADL
+271 RSASTVAADL

-319 SRGDSGKIAG
+319 SHGDSGKIAG

-335 PSERREIERKM
+335 PLERREIERKM

-368 LDSAVVVG
+368 LDSTVIVG

-382 SFWQQVGRAG
+382 SFWQQSGRAG
-392 RSGGERKGKD
+392 RGSGSKEA
-402 GKKCINYLILENQP
+402 KKCINYLILENQP
-416 FDQYIAV
+416 FDQYIAI
-423 DPDWLFSQ
+423 DPEWLFSQ
-431 GSENAIVDPD
+431 ESENAIVDPD

-460 LDDIA
+460 LDDAA

-474 PVLMNAEEVK
+474 PVLMSADEVK

-503 LRNMDRTRFKLIVKD
+503 LRNMDKTRFKLIVKD
-518 DVEFVDGR
+518 DVEFVGGR
-526 RQAKGAGRE
+526 RQAKGPGRE

-569 SRTAEAAPFDG
+569 SRTAEAVPFDG
-580 NYYTVPAG
+580 NYYTVPSG
-588 TEETRILQA
+588 TEETRILQT
-597 FHEEE
+597 FQEEDM
-602 LGRTKIRFGDI
+602 GRTRIHFGDI

-627 HNHQNLGYVELS
+627 HNHQNLGYVDLTQ
-639 RPLQK
+639 PLQK
-644 DYDTESVWIEIPE
+644 SYDTESTWIDIPKSVAEI
-657 NVVEVYR
+657 YR
-664 SLLVPNRN
+664 SLLVPNRM

-680 FEGICYALKNA
+680 FEGLCYAVKNA

-702 IDAVIANN
+702 IDAVVSNN
-710 AVIPDRHR
+710 AVIPDGRR
-718 KQAVALYIYDKYE
+718 EEQVVSLYIYDKYE

-736 SEKIYEVMHQV
+736 SEKIYELVPQI
-747 IDNAVRMVTGCSCE
+747 IDNAIRMVEGCSCE

-766 CVGDYSLDKKM
+766 CVGDYNLDKKM

-783 NLLEESQPPE
+783 NLLKESEPPE
-793 FEGKL
+793 FEGKQV
-798 IEESRPFIQKGFSFY
+798 EESRPFIQKGFSFY
-813 SLPKE
+813 RLPLE

-832 GGAFLRTVEQVETEG
+832 GGAFLRTVEQVEVNG

-855 NTFYEEWLMDP
+855 SSFYEEWLMDP
-866 DNLRGLEN
+866 DNMRGLEN
-874 TLRYH
+874 TVRYH
-879 AICPGDMRIEVRVV
+879 AVCPSDMRIEVQVL
-893 ENREK
+893 ENRERADK
-898 TEKVRG
+898 IKG
-904 KLRRRQI
+904 KLRRRYE
-911 GGVGKIDRREG
+911 DRL
-922 KTDPAKSISEGG
+922 S
-934 CAG
+934 

>member
-1 MREYKAKDIQDL
+1 MREEGVQAIQDL
-13 TIYTKTIPAHPASFS
+13 VIYTKTIPAHPADFT
-28 DFPSELH
+28 DFPAGLH
-35 PDIRSYLVSHDIPR
+35 SDICAYLTGHGIPC

-59 KAQGGENVVITTS
+59 KAQNGENVVITTS

-84 VLQAVLEEPLTR
+84 VLQAVLEAPLTR

-119 YFGEGRISA
+119 YFGEGRIAA

-135 MQAERSRIRKS
+135 MPAERSRIRKS

-173 FTNLRYV
+173 FTNLKYV

-202 MKRVCGYYRSEPQFL
+202 MKRVCGYYRSKPQFL

-226 VELAERICGKN
+226 VELAERICGER
-237 FVLIDRDGA
+237 FALIDRDGS

-252 YRIIQPPEIKGS
+252 YRIVQPPEIKGN

-271 HSASSVAADL
+271 RSASSVAADL

-319 SRGDSGKIAG
+319 GHGGSGKIAG

-335 PSERREIERKM
+335 PLERREIERKM
-346 TEGELSGLVSTNAL
+346 TDGELSGLVSTNAL
-360 ELGIDIGS
+360 ELGIDIGK
-368 LDSAVVVG
+368 LDSTVIVG

-382 SFWQQVGRAG
+382 SFWQQTGRAG
-392 RSGGERKGKD
+392 RSGE
-402 GKKCINYLILENQP
+402 KCVNYLILENQP

-423 DPDWLFSQ
+423 DPEWLFSRA
-431 GSENAIVDPD
+431 SESAVVDPD
-441 NLLIELAHI
+441 NLLIQLAHI

-460 LDDIA
+460 LDDAA

-503 LRNMDRTRFKLIVKD
+503 LRNMDRTRFKLIVMD

-554 MHEGVLYEVLKLDLV
+554 MHDGVLYEVLKLDLV
-569 SRTAEAAPFDG
+569 SRTAEAVPFNG

-588 TEETRILQA
+588 TEETRILQK

-602 LGRTKIRFGDI
+602 LKRTKICFGDI

-627 HNHQNLGYVELS
+627 HNHQNLGYVELTQ
-639 RPLQK
+639 PLQK
-644 DYDTESVWIEIPE
+644 DFDTESTWIEIPD

-680 FEGICYALKNA
+680 FEGLCYALKNA

-702 IDAVIANN
+702 IDAVVSNN
-710 AVIPDRHR
+710 AVIPDEREE
-718 KQAVALYIYDKYE
+718 QAVSLYIYDKYE

-736 SEKIYEVMHQV
+736 SEKIYELMPQ
-747 IDNAVRMVTGCSCE
+747 IIENAVRMVEGCSCE

-783 NLLEESQPPE
+783 NFLEESEPPE
-793 FEGKL
+793 FEEKVS
-798 IEESRPFIQKGFSFY
+798 EESRPFIQKGFSFY
-813 SLPKE
+813 SLPEE
-818 WDAFC
+818 WGEFC
-823 DSVVQNGES
+823 DSVVKNGES
-832 GGAFLRTVEQVETEG
+832 GGAFLRTVSRVEVSG

-855 NTFYEEWLMDP
+855 NAFYEEWLGDP

-874 TLRYH
+874 TIRYH
-879 AICPGDMRIEVRVV
+879 AVCPADMRIEIRVV

-898 TEKVRG
+898 TDKIRG
-904 KLRRRQI
+904 KLQRRYD
-911 GGVGKIDRREG
+911 GLL
-922 KTDPAKSISEGG
+922 S
-934 CAG
+934 

>member
-1 MREYKAKDIQDL
+1 MQEQNANDIRDL
-13 TIYTKTIPAHPASFS
+13 VIYTKTMPAHPADFA
-28 DFPSELH
+28 DFPSGLH
-35 PDIRSYLVSHDIPR
+35 SDIRTYLTSHNIPR

-59 KAQGGENVVITTS
+59 KAQNGENVVITTS

-84 VLQAVLEEPLTR
+84 VLQEVLEAPLTR

-119 YFGEGRISA
+119 YFGEGRIAA

-135 MQAERSRIRKS
+135 MPAERSRIRKS

-173 FTNLRYV
+173 FTNLKYV

-202 MKRVCGYYRSEPQFL
+202 MKRVCGYYRSKPQFL

-226 VELAERICGKN
+226 VELAERICGER
-237 FVLIDRDGA
+237 FALIDRDGS

-252 YRIIQPPEIKGS
+252 YRIVQPPEIKGN

-271 HSASSVAADL
+271 RSASSVAADL

-319 SRGDSGKIAG
+319 GHGGSGKIAG

-335 PSERREIERKM
+335 PLERREIERKM
-346 TEGELSGLVSTNAL
+346 TDGELSGLVSTNAL
-360 ELGIDIGS
+360 ELGIDIGK
-368 LDSAVVVG
+368 LDSTVIVG

-382 SFWQQVGRAG
+382 SFWQQTGRAG
-392 RSGGERKGKD
+392 RSGE
-402 GKKCINYLILENQP
+402 KCVNYLILENQP

-423 DPDWLFSQ
+423 DPEWLFSRA
-431 GSENAIVDPD
+431 SESAVVDPD
-441 NLLIELAHI
+441 NLLIQLAHI

-460 LDDIA
+460 LDDAA

-503 LRNMDRTRFKLIVKD
+503 LRNMDRTRFKLIVMD

-554 MHEGVLYEVLKLDLV
+554 MHDGVLYEVLKLDLV
-569 SRTAEAAPFDG
+569 SRTAEAVPFNG

-588 TEETRILQA
+588 TEETRILQK

-602 LGRTKIRFGDI
+602 LKRTKICFGDI

-627 HNHQNLGYVELS
+627 HNHQNLGYVELTQ
-639 RPLQK
+639 PLQK
-644 DYDTESVWIEIPE
+644 DFDTESTWIEIPD

-672 GELVLNDH
+672 RELVLNDH
-680 FEGICYALKNA
+680 FEGLCYALKNA

-702 IDAVIANN
+702 IDAVVSNN
-710 AVIPDRHR
+710 AVIPDEREE
-718 KQAVALYIYDKYE
+718 QAVSLYIYDKYE

-736 SEKIYEVMHQV
+736 SEKIYELMPQ
-747 IDNAVRMVTGCSCE
+747 IIENAVRMVEGCSCE

-783 NLLEESQPPE
+783 NFLEESEPPE
-793 FEGKL
+793 FEEKVS
-798 IEESRPFIQKGFSFY
+798 EESRPFIQKGFSFY
-813 SLPKE
+813 SLPEE
-818 WDAFC
+818 WGEFC
-823 DSVVQNGES
+823 DSVVKNGES
-832 GGAFLRTVEQVETEG
+832 GGAFLRTVSRVEVSG

-855 NTFYEEWLMDP
+855 NAFYEEWLGDP

-874 TLRYH
+874 TIRYH
-879 AICPGDMRIEVRVV
+879 AVCPADMRIEIRVV

-898 TEKVRG
+898 TDKIRG
-904 KLRRRQI
+904 KLQRRYD
-911 GGVGKIDRREG
+911 GLL
-922 KTDPAKSISEGG
+922 S
-934 CAG
+934 

>member
-1 MREYKAKDIQDL
+1 MQEQNANDIRDL
-13 TIYTKTIPAHPASFS
+13 VIYTKTMPAHPADFA
-28 DFPSELH
+28 DFPSGLH
-35 PDIRSYLVSHDIPR
+35 SDIRTYLTSHNIPR

-59 KAQGGENVVITTS
+59 KAQNGENVVITTS

-84 VLQAVLEEPLTR
+84 VLQAVLEAPLTR

-119 YFGEGRISA
+119 YFGEGRIAA

-135 MQAERSRIRKS
+135 MPAERSRIRKS

-173 FTNLRYV
+173 FTNLKYV

-202 MKRVCGYYRSEPQFL
+202 MKRVCGYYRSKPQFL

-226 VELAERICGKN
+226 VELAERICGER
-237 FVLIDRDGA
+237 FALIDRDGS

-252 YRIIQPPEIKGS
+252 YRIVQPPEIKGT

-271 HSASSVAADL
+271 RSASSVAADL

-319 SRGDSGKIAG
+319 GHGGSGKIAG

-335 PSERREIERKM
+335 PLERREIERKM
-346 TEGELSGLVSTNAL
+346 TDGELSGLVSTNAL
-360 ELGIDIGS
+360 ELGIDIGK
-368 LDSAVVVG
+368 LDSTVIVG

-382 SFWQQVGRAG
+382 SFWQQTGRAG
-392 RSGGERKGKD
+392 RSGE
-402 GKKCINYLILENQP
+402 KCVNYLILENQP

-423 DPDWLFSQ
+423 DPEWLFSRA
-431 GSENAIVDPD
+431 SESAVVDPD
-441 NLLIELAHI
+441 NLLIQLAHI

-460 LDDIA
+460 LDDAA

-503 LRNMDRTRFKLIVKD
+503 LRNMDRTRFKLIVMD

-554 MHEGVLYEVLKLDLV
+554 MHDGVLYEVLKLDLV
-569 SRTAEAAPFDG
+569 SRTAEAVPFNG

-588 TEETRILQA
+588 TEETRILQK

-602 LGRTKIRFGDI
+602 LKRTKICFGDI

-627 HNHQNLGYVELS
+627 HNHQNLGYVELTQ
-639 RPLQK
+639 PLQK
-644 DYDTESVWIEIPE
+644 DFDTESTWIEIPD
-657 NVVEVYR
+657 NVGEVYR

-680 FEGICYALKNA
+680 FEGLCYALKNA

-702 IDAVIANN
+702 IDAVVSNN
-710 AVIPDRHR
+710 AVIPDEREE
-718 KQAVALYIYDKYE
+718 QAVSLYIYDKYE

-736 SEKIYEVMHQV
+736 SEKIYELVPQ
-747 IDNAVRMVTGCSCE
+747 IIENAVRMVEGCSCE

-783 NLLEESQPPE
+783 NFLEESEPPE
-793 FEGKL
+793 FEEKVN
-798 IEESRPFIQKGFSFY
+798 EESRPFIQKGFSFY
-813 SLPKE
+813 SLPEE
-818 WDAFC
+818 WGEFC
-823 DSVVQNGES
+823 DSVVKNGES
-832 GGAFLRTVEQVETEG
+832 GGAFLRTVSRVEVSG

-855 NTFYEEWLMDP
+855 NAFYEEWLGDP

-874 TLRYH
+874 TIRYH
-879 AICPGDMRIEVRVV
+879 AVCPADMRIEIRVV

-898 TEKVRG
+898 TDKIRG
-904 KLRRRQI
+904 KLQRRYD
-911 GGVGKIDRREG
+911 GLL
-922 KTDPAKSISEGG
+922 S
-934 CAG
+934 

>member
-1 MREYKAKDIQDL
+1 MQEQNANDIRDL
-13 TIYTKTIPAHPASFS
+13 VIYTKTMPAHPADFA
-28 DFPSELH
+28 DFPSGLH
-35 PDIRSYLVSHDIPR
+35 SDIRTYLTSHNIPR

-59 KAQGGENVVITTS
+59 KAQNGENVVITTS

-84 VLQAVLEEPLTR
+84 VLQAVLEAPLTR

-119 YFGEGRISA
+119 YFGEGRIAA

-135 MQAERSRIRKS
+135 MPAERSRIRKS

-173 FTNLRYV
+173 FANLKYI

-202 MKRVCGYYRSEPQFL
+202 MKRVCGYYRSKPQFL

-226 VELAERICGKN
+226 VELAERICGEK
-237 FVLIDRDGA
+237 FELIDQDGS

-252 YRIIQPPEIKGS
+252 YRIVQPPEIKGT

-271 HSASSVAADL
+271 RSASSVAADL

-319 SRGDSGKIAG
+319 GHGGSGKIAG

-335 PSERREIERKM
+335 PLERREIERKM
-346 TEGELSGLVSTNAL
+346 TDGELSGLVSTNAL
-360 ELGIDIGS
+360 ELGIDIGK
-368 LDSAVVVG
+368 LDSTVIVG

-382 SFWQQVGRAG
+382 SFWQQTGRAG
-392 RSGGERKGKD
+392 RSGE
-402 GKKCINYLILENQP
+402 KCVNYLILENQP

-423 DPDWLFSQ
+423 DPEWLFSRA
-431 GSENAIVDPD
+431 SESAVVDPD
-441 NLLIELAHI
+441 NLLIQLAHI

-460 LDDIA
+460 LDDAA
-465 LFPDLGEVI
+465 LFPELGEVI

-503 LRNMDRTRFKLIVKD
+503 LRNMDRTRFKLIVMD

-554 MHEGVLYEVLKLDLV
+554 MHDGVLYEVLKLDLV
-569 SRTAEAAPFDG
+569 SRTAEAVSFNG

-588 TEETRILQA
+588 TEETRILQK

-602 LGRTKIRFGDI
+602 LKRTKICFGDI

-627 HNHQNLGYVELS
+627 HNHQNLGYVELTQ
-639 RPLQK
+639 PLQK
-644 DYDTESVWIEIPE
+644 DFDTESTWIEIPD

-680 FEGICYALKNA
+680 FEGLCYALKNA

-702 IDAVIANN
+702 IDAVVSNN
-710 AVIPDRHR
+710 AVIPDEREE
-718 KQAVALYIYDKYE
+718 QAVSLYIYDKYE

-736 SEKIYEVMHQV
+736 SEKIYELMPQ
-747 IDNAVRMVTGCSCE
+747 IIENAVRMVEGCSCE

-783 NLLEESQPPE
+783 NFLEESEPPE
-793 FEGKL
+793 FEEKVS
-798 IEESRPFIQKGFSFY
+798 EESRPFIQKGISFY
-813 SLPKE
+813 SLPEE
-818 WDAFC
+818 WGEFC
-823 DSVVQNGES
+823 DSVVKNGES
-832 GGAFLRTVEQVETEG
+832 GGAFLRTVSRVEVSG

-855 NTFYEEWLMDP
+855 NAFYEEWLGDP

-874 TLRYH
+874 TIRYH
-879 AICPGDMRIEVRVV
+879 AVCPADMRIEIRVV

-898 TEKVRG
+898 TDKIRG
-904 KLRRRQI
+904 KLQRRYD
-911 GGVGKIDRREG
+911 GLL
-922 KTDPAKSISEGG
+922 S
-934 CAG
+934 

>member
-1 MREYKAKDIQDL
+1 MQEQNANDIRDL
-13 TIYTKTIPAHPASFS
+13 VIYTKTMPAHPADFA
-28 DFPSELH
+28 DFPSGLH
-35 PDIRSYLVSHDIPR
+35 SDIRTYLTSHNIPR

-59 KAQGGENVVITTS
+59 KAQNGENVVITTS

-84 VLQAVLEEPLTR
+84 VLQAVLEAPLTR

-119 YFGEGRISA
+119 YFGEGRIAA

-135 MQAERSRIRKS
+135 MPAERSRIRKS

-173 FTNLRYV
+173 FTNLKYV

-202 MKRVCGYYRSEPQFL
+202 MKRVCGYYRSKPQFL

-226 VELAERICGKN
+226 VELAERICGER
-237 FVLIDRDGA
+237 FALIDRDGS

-252 YRIIQPPEIKGS
+252 YRIVQPPEIKGN

-271 HSASSVAADL
+271 RSASSVAADL

-319 SRGDSGKIAG
+319 GHGGSGKIAG

-335 PSERREIERKM
+335 PLERREIERKM
-346 TEGELSGLVSTNAL
+346 TDGELSGVVSTNAL
-360 ELGIDIGS
+360 ELGIDIGK
-368 LDSAVVVG
+368 LDSTVIVG

-382 SFWQQVGRAG
+382 SFWQQTGRAG
-392 RSGGERKGKD
+392 RSGE
-402 GKKCINYLILENQP
+402 KCVNYLILENQP

-423 DPDWLFSQ
+423 DPEWLFSRA
-431 GSENAIVDPD
+431 SESAVVDPD
-441 NLLIELAHI
+441 NLLIQLAHI

-460 LDDIA
+460 LDDAA
-465 LFPDLGEVI
+465 LFPDLGEMI

-503 LRNMDRTRFKLIVKD
+503 LRNMDRTRFKLIVMD

-554 MHEGVLYEVLKLDLV
+554 MHDGVLYEVLKLDLV
-569 SRTAEAAPFDG
+569 SRTAEAVPFNG

-588 TEETRILQA
+588 TEETRILQK

-602 LGRTKIRFGDI
+602 LKRTKICFGDI

-627 HNHQNLGYVELS
+627 HNHQNLGYVELTQ
-639 RPLQK
+639 PLQK
-644 DYDTESVWIEIPE
+644 DFDTESTWIEIPD

-664 SLLVPNRN
+664 SLLVLNRN

-680 FEGICYALKNA
+680 FEGLCYALKNA

-702 IDAVIANN
+702 IDAVVSNN
-710 AVIPDRHR
+710 AVIPDEREE
-718 KQAVALYIYDKYE
+718 QAVSLYIYDKYE

-736 SEKIYEVMHQV
+736 SEKIYELMPQ
-747 IDNAVRMVTGCSCE
+747 IIENAVRMVEGCSCE

-783 NLLEESQPPE
+783 NFLEESEPPE
-793 FEGKL
+793 FEEKVS
-798 IEESRPFIQKGFSFY
+798 EESRPFIQKGFSFY
-813 SLPKE
+813 SLPEE
-818 WDAFC
+818 WGEFC
-823 DSVVQNGES
+823 DSVVKNGES
-832 GGAFLRTVEQVETEG
+832 GGAFLRTVSRVEVSG

-855 NTFYEEWLMDP
+855 NAFYEEWLGDP

-874 TLRYH
+874 TIRYH
-879 AICPGDMRIEVRVV
+879 AVCPADMRIEIRVV

-898 TEKVRG
+898 TDKIRG
-904 KLRRRQI
+904 KLQRRYD
-911 GGVGKIDRREG
+911 GLL
-922 KTDPAKSISEGG
+922 S
-934 CAG
+934 

>member
-1 MREYKAKDIQDL
+1 MQEQNANDIRDL
-13 TIYTKTIPAHPASFS
+13 VIYTKTMPAHPADFA
-28 DFPSELH
+28 DFPSGLH
-35 PDIRSYLVSHDIPR
+35 SDIRTYLTSHNIPR

-59 KAQGGENVVITTS
+59 KAQNGENVVITTS

-84 VLQAVLEEPLTR
+84 VLQAVLEAPLTR

-119 YFGEGRISA
+119 YFGEGRIAA

-135 MQAERSRIRKS
+135 MPAERSRIRKS

-173 FTNLRYV
+173 FTNLKYV

-188 RGAFGAHLANIFRR
+188 RGSFGAHLANIFRR
-202 MKRVCGYYRSEPQFL
+202 MKRVCGYYRSKPQFL

-226 VELAERICGKN
+226 VELAERICGER
-237 FVLIDRDGA
+237 FALIDRDGS

-252 YRIIQPPEIKGS
+252 YRIVQPPEIKGN

-271 HSASSVAADL
+271 RSASSVAADL

-319 SRGDSGKIAG
+319 GHGGSGKIAG

-335 PSERREIERKM
+335 PLERREIERKM
-346 TEGELSGLVSTNAL
+346 TDGELSGVVSTNAL
-360 ELGIDIGS
+360 ELGIDIGK
-368 LDSAVVVG
+368 LDSTVIVG

-382 SFWQQVGRAG
+382 SFWQQTGRAG
-392 RSGGERKGKD
+392 RSGE
-402 GKKCINYLILENQP
+402 KCVNYLILENQP

-423 DPDWLFSQ
+423 DPEWLFSRA
-431 GSENAIVDPD
+431 SESAVVDPD
-441 NLLIELAHI
+441 NLLIQLAHI

-460 LDDIA
+460 LDDAA

-503 LRNMDRTRFKLIVKD
+503 LRNMDRTRFKLIVMD

-554 MHEGVLYEVLKLDLV
+554 MHDGVLYEVLKLDLV
-569 SRTAEAAPFDG
+569 SRTAEAVPFNG

-588 TEETRILQA
+588 TEETRILQK

-602 LGRTKIRFGDI
+602 LKRTKICFGDI

-627 HNHQNLGYVELS
+627 HNHQNLGYVELTQ
-639 RPLQK
+639 PLQK
-644 DYDTESVWIEIPE
+644 DFDTESTWIEIPD

-680 FEGICYALKNA
+680 FEGLCYALKNA
-691 AMMTTMTERDD
+691 AMMTTMTEWDD
-702 IDAVIANN
+702 IDAVVSNN
-710 AVIPDRHR
+710 AVIPDEREE
-718 KQAVALYIYDKYE
+718 QAVSLYIYDKYE

-736 SEKIYEVMHQV
+736 SEKIYELMPQ
-747 IDNAVRMVTGCSCE
+747 IIENAVRMVEGCSCE

-783 NLLEESQPPE
+783 NFLEESEPPE
-793 FEGKL
+793 FEEKVS
-798 IEESRPFIQKGFSFY
+798 EESRPFIQKGFSFY
-813 SLPKE
+813 SLPEE
-818 WDAFC
+818 WGEFC
-823 DSVVQNGES
+823 DSVVKNGES
-832 GGAFLRTVEQVETEG
+832 GGAFLRTVSRVEVSG

-855 NTFYEEWLMDP
+855 NAFYEEWLGDP

-874 TLRYH
+874 TIRYH
-879 AICPGDMRIEVRVV
+879 AVCPADMRIEIRVV

-898 TEKVRG
+898 TDKIRG
-904 KLRRRQI
+904 KLQRRYD
-911 GGVGKIDRREG
+911 GLL
-922 KTDPAKSISEGG
+922 S
-934 CAG
+934 